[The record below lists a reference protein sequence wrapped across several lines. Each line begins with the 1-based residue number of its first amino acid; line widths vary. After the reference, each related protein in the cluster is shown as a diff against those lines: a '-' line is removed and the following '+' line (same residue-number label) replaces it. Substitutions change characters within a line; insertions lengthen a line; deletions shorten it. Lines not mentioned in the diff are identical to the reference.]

1 MEEVKNEGWGDVS
14 QSYLKW
20 FLHSPTEKKID
31 GVEFII
37 REFPALF
44 LLHFLFLLVFCLYVF
59 LKFSEI
65 SKSWL
70 RLMVTSIVLHGHQP
84 LRILLCFYF
93 SCVWWAVL
101 YFLSLFLRC
110 GAAMLLLH
118 STPQLNTPWLFK
130 AEPALNLYDL
140 TMLGPALNWMET
152 N

>member
-84 LRILLCFYF
+84 LRILFCFYF
-93 SCVWWAVL
+93 SCFWWYYIFYVCFQCVVPPCYFCTVL
-101 YFLSLFLRC
+101 PSWILPGYLKQSTEFLWPNCARAS
-110 GAAMLLLH
+110 
-118 STPQLNTPWLFK
+118 SQL
-130 AEPALNLYDL
+130 
-140 TMLGPALNWMET
+140 
-152 N
+152 